1 MMYILKVDFCP
12 YFKYR
17 NHVANPT
24 SVHEWKKGECAV
36 KICWFFFL
44 ISRSWN
50 AWIALCNVFR
60 KSRYIGIH

>member
-1 MMYILKVDFCP
+1 MMYILKVDFFP

-36 KICWFFFL
+36 KICCFFF
-44 ISRSWN
+44 
-50 AWIALCNVFR
+50 
-60 KSRYIGIH
+60 